1 MATILE
7 KEIKEIKRFQDNG
20 KVLESTKTTTQTTI
34 KKTAK
39 KKDKFMLLYV
49 EAYSHVS
56 DLSKTTNM
64 VLAEL
69 LKSTTTGEN
78 VIPLTTALRARLRE
92 KLNISPSQLSISLN
106 ELCDKMI
113 LFKEIINKRVFEYKL
128 NPYIFGSG
136 TWADIKKQRLNFD
149 YAFDFENK
157 ESNVNLTISTQYED
171 GQNEISQI
179 DLKDLSKKIN

>member
-1 MATILE
+1 
-7 KEIKEIKRFQDNG
+7 
-20 KVLESTKTTTQTTI
+20 
-34 KKTAK
+34 
-39 KKDKFMLLYV
+39 MLLYV

-113 LFKEIINKRVFEYKL
+113 LFKEIINKMVFEYKL